1 MLNSRINQFAGGFS
15 LVELMVTIVVLAIAI
30 AIAVPN
36 FSTMIQ
42 NTRIRTAAESVQNG
56 IQIARAEAVKRNAMI
71 RFELAANSRWEVK
84 CVTVVGDLDGDGE
97 DDCPAVIQERTAG
110 EGSASSIVVTADPAA
125 ATELVFNG
133 LGRLTSLAGGVAP
146 PNLVNINVDIDP
158 TILPPEQS
166 RNLRILV
173 GIGGNTRM
181 CDPDSTIPGTDPR
194 AC

>member
-56 IQIARAEAVKRNAMI
+56 IQTARAEAVKRNAMI

-146 PNLVNINVDIDP
+146 PNLVSINIDIDP